1 MVPTIIKGILTGG
14 FSFLQSWWEG
24 KQEQAKQ
31 ELAIK
36 QESVRVENE
45 IKLKQVTAQ
54 LDIDA
59 ERVRQMDKSWK
70 DEWWLII
77 FSIPLV
83 NMFLSPFVDLVMV
96 GAYKEGMLAQAASEA
111 LKNLD
116 TAPTWYIV
124 VILMMTF
131 LSWGYRKGLDQ
142 VMSMFNF
149 KRGK

>member
-1 MVPTIIKGILTGG
+1 MLPNIITGIVTGG
-14 FSFLQSWWEG
+14 FSFLSDWWKG
-24 KQEQAKQ
+24 KQDQAKQ
-31 ELAIK
+31 ELQIK
-36 QESVRVENE
+36 QESIRVGNE

-59 ERVRQMDKSWK
+59 ERVKQMDKSWK
-70 DEWWLII
+70 DEWWLVI

-83 NMFLSPFVDLVMV
+83 NMFLSPFVDLMML
-96 GAYKEGMLAQAASEA
+96 GTYQEGMLASAASEA

-142 VMSMFNF
+142 VMGLFNF
-149 KRGK
+149 KKGK